1 MQQPDQRPLGFGEIL
16 DQTFRIIKSHFKTL
30 FLISLFVMTPI
41 LVIQALI
48 LALSGRDF
56 IFGGDLGTGAFNQI
70 INNIDSLG
78 TTSVVTDI
86 TDGIVGLLTIFAVP
100 LISGAIILTVKSARA
115 GGKPL
120 ANDMIRGTL
129 SRYWPMLGSSVLIAL
144 IAFGLYFI
152 CLLAFIFF
160 LTIVIFSELF
170 FGIVL
175 VILLFVAAFLGLGL
189 LLTRFS
195 LYLPA
200 VLFAKVAPGLGKSW
214 RLTRKQTW
222 KFFGI
227 YIVLGIIAS
236 VITFIIAIPVAFLGD
251 SILYHILT
259 NISSFITGIIFM
271 VGYAVIYF
279 DASLRQDG
287 SDVQAILDQYPTTEP
302 S

>member
-200 VLFAKVAPGLGKSW
+200 VLFAEVAPGLGKSW